1 MANQFD
7 QTYLRQQKQ
16 EREQEQAR
24 ARLKS
29 QPAASDTR
37 KNTKN
42 SAESRSRTSSPAVR
56 VGQHIRNFFG
66 GNFIRKIDFRK
77 NLPYLLMLFA
87 MIIILIYVNLLT
99 LSNQKK
105 LEELDRERIKL
116 NDKYIQLMDQ
126 REMLNVDETRRQALL
141 QVYKDKGF
149 VDDSSIVYVLKTS
162 GKESR

>member
-16 EREQEQAR
+16 AREQERAQAQASQSD
-24 ARLKS
+24 AR
-29 QPAASDTR
+29 QHTATPAE
-37 KNTKN
+37 KK
-42 SAESRSRTSSPAVR
+42 PATPSKAAR
-56 VGQHIRNFFG
+56 IGQRIRNLFG

-77 NLPYLLMLFA
+77 NIPYILMLVV
-87 MIIILIYVNLLT
+87 MVIILIYINLLT

-116 NDKYIQLMDQ
+116 NDKYIQIMDR
-126 REMLNVDETRRQALL
+126 REMLYVDETQRQALL

-162 GKESR
+162 GKEVR